1 MSTVLDKAIKALEK
15 LIAKRKWLLKR
26 IKENE
31 QKYGMSTE
39 EFLERW
45 KTGILPEPEDPDILA
60 DFLGWE
66 VDAEELKRVENELKK
81 LWKVSSRVI
90 HIAELLRKIPVVEAI
105 FLQRIDVE
113 PLNPFSG
120 HFKLRASIK
129 SEK

>member
-1 MSTVLDKAIKALEK
+1 VLDKAIKALEK

-39 EFLERW
+39 EFLEQW

-81 LWKVSSRVI
+81 I
-90 HIAELLRKIPVVEAI
+90 VE
-105 FLQRIDVE
+105 
-113 PLNPFSG
+113 S
-120 HFKLRASIK
+120 K
-129 SEK
+129 